1 MKQEKPKKN
10 ISLSFRIDENL
21 NDKIEKMADNAKR
34 SKSNFVINLLTDAL
48 DDIDRR
54 NNLMNR

>member
-1 MKQEKPKKN
+1 MKQDKPKKN

-21 NDKIEKMADNAKR
+21 NDKIEKMAENAKR

-48 DDIDRR
+48 EDIDRR